1 MQSSRT
7 LCRLAALGAAVLF
20 STGGAA
26 IKSITLTSWQV
37 ASFRSAIAAVALL
50 ALVPAA
56 RRNWS
61 WRVPLAGL
69 AYAATMITFVLAN
82 KLTTSAN
89 AIFLQD
95 TGPLYLLL
103 LGPLLLKEHVR
114 RRDLAVMGVM
124 AAGMALVL
132 FSGQQR
138 LATAPDP
145 VRGDLLGVASGVA
158 WGLTIASLRWLG
170 SDRPDGGSAMAA
182 VVAGNVIASLVTL
195 APALPVASSTPLD
208 WLTLGYLGFIQI
220 GLAYV
225 LLTQAVRHLTA
236 LETSLL
242 LLAEPALNP
251 VWTAIVHG
259 ERPAAWAILG
269 GALILAATLV
279 NLFRKSG

>member
-26 IKSITLTSWQV
+26 IKATTLTSWQV
-37 ASFRSAIAAVALL
+37 ASFRSGIAALALL
-50 ALVPAA
+50 ALMPST

-61 WRVPLAGL
+61 WRVPLAGV
-69 AYAATMITFVLAN
+69 AYSATLVTFVLAN

-89 AIFLQD
+89 AIFLQG

-103 LGPLLLKEHVR
+103 ISPLLLKESVR
-114 RRDLAVMGVM
+114 RWDLAVMGLM

-132 FSGQQR
+132 FGGQPS

-145 VRGDLLGVASGVA
+145 ARGNLIGVFCGISWA
-158 WGLTIASLRWLG
+158 LTVASLRWLG
-170 SDRPDGGSAMAA
+170 SERPGGGSAMAA
-182 VVAGNVIASLVTL
+182 VVAGNLIACLVSL
-195 APALPVASSTPLD
+195 PQALPILASTWTD
-208 WLTLGYLGFIQI
+208 WIVLVYLGTVQI

-225 LLTQAVRHLTA
+225 LLTYAVRHLSA

-242 LLAEPALNP
+242 ILAEPALNP
-251 VWTAIVHG
+251 VWTAAIHG
-259 ERPAAWAILG
+259 ERPANLAILG
-269 GALILAATLV
+269 GVLILAATLANV
-279 NLFRKSG
+279 TRRNA